1 MSQSLSGETPGAV
14 RRLSNDKVRAEPRLS
29 ASLLLVNAKNEVLVI
44 QRTKESSSFPG
55 MHVSRVSSQSMS
67 LVGSMDTLENGKILY
82 VVSDSSSFQAFPGGN
97 YDSLHDGALS
107 PRETMPVTAIRE
119 TFEETGILLA
129 CPETQKSPVPGP
141 LELSAARRGIHSRS
155 DPLTFSNFLGQ
166 YQLSIGDIKQKL
178 IPFSQWVTPA
188 NAKARFWTWF
198 YVAFLDELEG
208 NVHISSEVQE
218 SSIEGGLSPA
228 TQEVVGTA
236 DLKRTPLSFTPSDDG
251 QIEVTSTYFQHPKL
265 LLESFRL
272 GKISLMPP
280 QFYLLTML
288 SDLLDM
294 ASVVGKNEESTTPLA
309 QHFREFSVPFFG
321 SRVFNPRFG
330 GRVKGRDGIIRSALM
345 YEGDQDYE
353 RPTSSDVLE
362 AFTLDPSQRRWHRS
376 LICIMSHDPR
386 RPHRQD
392 TFDLRDQIL
401 TDAAAAHQHHPQA
414 GHHQQQHGDHEDE
427 EHSILEDDS
436 EAEDDQDEF
445 MEDDDSSSLSIPNE
459 SIDFDL
465 VYSLHTFVATVE
477 GQANVVKGD
486 SLFLMDDSNSYWW
499 LVRVLK
505 TQEVGY
511 IPAENIETPF
521 ERLARLNKHRN
532 VDLAAP
538 LPEENPSGFRQ
549 PQIQPSNSRK
559 RNISFRGS
567 TMFHYPPA
575 VWNEEEEGW
584 EEDDYEAFDTGLDHP
599 LNDEEDWDDDS
610 MEQEWDEIGANGSAT
625 GEMSFAS
632 KQDTPPLALQQP
644 PRPQP
649 QQQSNQSVAQQPY
662 SQDSHQRPAQQV
674 QQQAQQNIQYAQ
686 QDPRTLQQQDSIQ
699 SLQGSN
705 SSIHQQGSNASLRQ
719 KTSKERLSPS
729 DPRANNSP
737 DSNSPGPGGSP
748 SNTGGPKVFDPD
760 SIDANETRK
769 ISATPSVARDQPYVR
784 SDGTQASSGANG
796 PLLPSAILAQQENE
810 RKRVREELEEETR
823 KRKQR
828 EGSERSPSQQSNRSD
843 ASKGG
848 SKLVKNS
855 GKDAQAAKDKERAE
869 RERAERESEE
879 RDGGKKNRGVFG
891 GLFKRKDKEKPSDKA
906 SGSSRRTDDDYSR
919 SGSISAS
926 DEGGQISGGRSGYS
940 TERPGQP
947 APGHGRR
954 VQEIDMKHQTAYQR
968 SVQNTPGNA
977 APQPS
982 YATQSAATF
991 LPGGNNGSN
1000 AKYGGGSMKTNTS
1013 QGQVSQFGERSN
1025 TLKPGSNSGNNMPM
1039 GSPGSSSG
1047 HQRPGSLILTAPGIG
1062 FEGGASVPELSVM
1075 RVFAGSSLSTEATFK
1090 TVLLN
1095 ASTTSSDLVKQ
1106 AMQRFRV
1113 AAGEDADDYYLTVKT
1128 VEGSFTTL
1136 QPHEKPLVVFEEM
1149 VESNARDDIL
1159 PTVKRSSITSIS
1171 SLTSN
1176 LSMHSAIRRL
1186 PMNDFTDDSAVKF
1199 YLNRY
1204 DAEGKNAEG
1213 HRGKNS
1219 LGGGDEFWPEGG
1231 RHESLLSMG
1240 TTTDED
1246 APTEGLSTVASTSS
1260 NLAAN
1265 DRFTS
1270 PTSRFAL
1277 QLVIYPDDLPD
1288 GMVFDPHTEAI
1299 IPKATLKDR
1308 TPLSSSASPGIP
1320 QTFRRKVFMFPKN
1333 TTVAE
1338 VIELGLER
1346 FGISEGVVDGGDEVE
1361 DKNVKRR
1368 SASRVRYC
1376 LSCLS
1381 DGQEKELRP
1390 ASKILDAFSRP
1401 PSFRLAEQ
1409 RRSADGKRRSA
1420 DATMLLGSVED
1431 INPED
1436 PTFIL
1441 RRAVAYPMN
1450 NAPRSK
1456 LSAPLDDL
1464 ALRHSHLQAQRESI
1478 TASEASTNKDDDT
1491 MISPATPRPGA
1502 VGASVAS
1509 RAPPAQLSR
1518 QEIIAA
1524 QRAASRANQRA
1535 IISAHANPEQGVDIL
1550 LPDKATIRS
1559 SRIGADDG
1567 FRYSYILPDGE
1578 KFDISQYMEE
1588 EWPDH
1593 QDSHKE
1599 QVSSSGSRN
1608 DLLEG
1613 VLGRHGVAENGQ
1625 QTIGEKIDRV
1635 LNKLKGN
1642 PQIVGTRVI
1651 SGIYS
1656 DKDVVIPPARPQ
1668 RSVERAP
1675 SRSGTPN
1682 DMAIASKNVTQR
1694 STSTAE
1700 HRPNQ
1705 ASIDS
1710 SEMSA
1715 YESTTSTP
1723 NKLDHIVF
1731 SKPKT
1736 TFDGAND
1743 SPNRSMLDEGT
1754 EEDHYLPPA
1763 STRKRPLLVL
1773 KDHDFGLS
1781 RMMAVIE
1788 MNAAMRAP
1796 APWQKQSSRGI
1807 GRQRLRRQHSL
1818 LTSQSIV
1825 DDVLFG
1831 PTMDMEELHPRVR
1844 EIFEPVAK
1852 QLEALDKQIDELFL
1866 GSLRLSN
1873 RA

>member
-1 MSQSLSGETPGAV
+1 
-14 RRLSNDKVRAEPRLS
+14 
-29 ASLLLVNAKNEVLVI
+29 
-44 QRTKESSSFPG
+44 
-55 MHVSRVSSQSMS
+55 
-67 LVGSMDTLENGKILY
+67 
-82 VVSDSSSFQAFPGGN
+82 
-97 YDSLHDGALS
+97 
-107 PRETMPVTAIRE
+107 
-119 TFEETGILLA
+119 
-129 CPETQKSPVPGP
+129 
-141 LELSAARRGIHSRS
+141 
-155 DPLTFSNFLGQ
+155 
-166 YQLSIGDIKQKL
+166 
-178 IPFSQWVTPA
+178 
-188 NAKARFWTWF
+188 
-198 YVAFLDELEG
+198 
-208 NVHISSEVQE
+208 
-218 SSIEGGLSPA
+218 
-228 TQEVVGTA
+228 
-236 DLKRTPLSFTPSDDG
+236 
-251 QIEVTSTYFQHPKL
+251 
-265 LLESFRL
+265 
-272 GKISLMPP
+272 
-280 QFYLLTML
+280 
-288 SDLLDM
+288 
-294 ASVVGKNEESTTPLA
+294 
-309 QHFREFSVPFFG
+309 
-321 SRVFNPRFG
+321 
-330 GRVKGRDGIIRSALM
+330 
-345 YEGDQDYE
+345 
-353 RPTSSDVLE
+353 
-362 AFTLDPSQRRWHRS
+362 
-376 LICIMSHDPR
+376 MSHDPR

-401 TDAAAAHQHHPQA
+401 TDATAAHQHHPQA
-414 GHHQQQHGDHEDE
+414 GHHQQHGDQHEDE

-538 LPEENPSGFRQ
+538 LPEENPTGYQ
-549 PQIQPSNSRK
+549 APQIQPSNSRR
-559 RNISFRGS
+559 RNISFRSS

-575 VWNEEEEGW
+575 VWNEEEQEGW
-584 EEDDYEAFDTGLDHP
+584 EEDDYEGFDTGLDHP
-599 LNDEEDWDDDS
+599 LNDEDDWEDEAMDDEWDDVGMSGPAMGD
-610 MEQEWDEIGANGSAT
+610 
-625 GEMSFAS
+625 SFANQQAQRP
-632 KQDTPPLALQQP
+632 QDTPPLVLQQP
-644 PRPQP
+644 PRPQQPANQTRAQPQPPQVQDPQQRSP
-649 QQQSNQSVAQQPY
+649 QQQQQMQQQPGMQY
-662 SQDSHQRPAQQV
+662 S
-674 QQQAQQNIQYAQ
+674 Q
-686 QDPRTLQQQDSIQ
+686 QDPRSLQQQGSNQ
-699 SLQGSN
+699 SLQHQNSN
-705 SSIHQQGSNASLRQ
+705 PSIHQQGSNASLRQ
-719 KTSKERLSPS
+719 QGSKERFSPS
-729 DPRANNSP
+729 DPRSNNSP
-737 DSNSPGPGGSP
+737 ESVSPGPGGSP
-748 SNTGGPKVFDPD
+748 NNAGGVKVFDPD
-760 SIDANETRK
+760 SLDANETRK
-769 ISATPSVARDQPYVR
+769 ISATPSVARDQPYTR
-784 SDGTQASSGANG
+784 SDASQAAATPGSG

-828 EGSERSPSQQSNRSD
+828 EGAERSSSQQSNRSD

-848 SKLVKNS
+848 GKLVKSS
-855 GKDAQAAKDKERAE
+855 GKDVQSAKDKERAE
-869 RERAERESEE
+869 RERSEREADE

-891 GLFKRKDKEKPSDKA
+891 SLFKRKDKEKPSDKA

-919 SGSISAS
+919 GGSISAS
-926 DEGGQISGGRSGYS
+926 DEGGSGRSGYS
-940 TERPGQP
+940 TERPSQGQGG
-947 APGHGRR
+947 PGHGYR
-954 VQEIDMKHQTAYQR
+954 VQEIDMKEQAAYQQR
-968 SVQNTPGNA
+968 YLQ
-977 APQPS
+977 
-982 YATQSAATF
+982 ATK
-991 LPGGNNGSN
+991 GGNNGPGPKLSGN
-1000 AKYGGGSMKTNTS
+1000 SMKTNTNM
-1013 QGQVSQFGERSN
+1013 GPVSQFGERSN
-1025 TLKPGSNSGNNMPM
+1025 TLKPGSGSGNNMPI

-1075 RVFAGSSLSTEATFK
+1075 RVFAGSNLSTEATFK

-1095 ASTTSSDLVKQ
+1095 SSTTSSDLVKQ

-1113 AAGEDADDYYLTVKT
+1113 AAGEDADDYYLAVKT
-1128 VEGSFTTL
+1128 VEGSFAAL

-1149 VESNARDDIL
+1149 IEANARDETL

-1171 SLTSN
+1171 SLSSN

-1199 YLNRY
+1199 YLNRRGVEGTE
-1204 DAEGKNAEG
+1204 AEGQRAK
-1213 HRGKNS
+1213 HS
-1219 LGGGDEFWPEGG
+1219 LSGGDEFWPEGG

-1246 APTEGLSTVASTSS
+1246 APTEGLSAT
-1260 NLAAN
+1260 AN

-1270 PTSRFAL
+1270 PTARFAL

-1299 IPKATLKDR
+1299 IPKSTLKDR
-1308 TPLSSSASPGIP
+1308 TPSSSSASPGIP
-1320 QTFRRKVFMFPKN
+1320 QTFRRKVFNFPKN

-1381 DGQEKELRP
+1381 ENQEKELRP
-1390 ASKILDAFSRP
+1390 SSKVLDAFSRP
-1401 PSFRLAEQ
+1401 PSFRVAEQ

-1420 DATMLLGSVED
+1420 DATMLLGSIED
-1431 INPED
+1431 VHRDD
-1436 PTFIL
+1436 PIFIL

-1456 LSAPLDDL
+1456 LSAPLDDI

-1478 TASEASTNKDDDT
+1478 TASETSTNKEDDNAT
-1491 MISPATPRPGA
+1491 SPATPRPGA
-1502 VGASVAS
+1502 VGASVTP

-1535 IISAHANPEQGVDIL
+1535 IISAQSNPEQGVDIL

-1588 EWPDH
+1588 EWPDQH
-1593 QDSHKE
+1593 DSQKG
-1599 QVSSSGSRN
+1599 QMAISGTRN

-1642 PQIVGTRVI
+1642 PNIVGSSGVRGI
-1651 SGIYS
+1651 SSIYS
-1656 DKDVVIPPARPQ
+1656 DKDVVIPPTRPQ
-1668 RSVERAP
+1668 RAAERAP
-1675 SRSGTPN
+1675 SRSGTPS
-1682 DMAIASKNVTQR
+1682 DMGMASSKTTAQR
-1694 STSTAE
+1694 SPSANE

-1705 ASIDS
+1705 ASVHSIES

-1723 NKLDHIVF
+1723 NKLDYSL
-1731 SKPKT
+1731 SKPKPN
-1736 TFDGAND
+1736 FDGTTD
-1743 SPNRSMLDEGT
+1743 SPNRSMIDEGT

-1773 KDHDFGLS
+1773 KDHDFGLT

-1796 APWQKQSSRGI
+1796 APWQKQGSRSV

-1818 LTSQSIV
+1818 LSSENTV
-1825 DDVLFG
+1825 DDILFG

-1844 EIFEPVAK
+1844 EVFEPVAK
-1852 QLEALDKQIDELFL
+1852 QLDALDKQIDELFL
-1866 GSLRLSN
+1866 GTLRLSN